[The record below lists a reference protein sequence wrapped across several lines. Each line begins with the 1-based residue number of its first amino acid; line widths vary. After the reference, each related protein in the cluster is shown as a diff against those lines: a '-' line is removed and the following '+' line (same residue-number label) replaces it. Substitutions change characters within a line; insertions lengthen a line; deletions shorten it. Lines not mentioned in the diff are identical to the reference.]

1 MNFSCL
7 LGMNKNKYLDKL
19 RELGDKGK
27 GLYMHH
33 RDREEL
39 YKYLQGGAAPP
50 NLERRT
56 RRELNPEQYV
66 EAVPSKKAKMM
77 DDRYSLD
84 KMRREEDRDLKA
96 RMQLHML
103 ENQQRQQP
111 PQVLQMQQPIMTA
124 SSSAMTDSR
133 RPSRLTMTMHP
144 NQGPQG
150 PPGVFVP
157 QQNQPM
163 TLDQGDPW
171 ARNPGGPRYNPDRSR
186 SPALP
191 TYDNRIRSSRSPTRT
206 YNRGDYGAPPP
217 RSRYDDYARSSG
229 TAYDPHQPTQSPPRM
244 QRSYSPLRRPSPP
257 RRQATP
263 PRFPSPPRSN
273 PALTRQ
279 VPPDNDIAQRWNQE
293 MREISTRAAM
303 PSQPLGYYERQAQL
317 EAEAENQRLKKA
329 LSNKPPEV
337 IDLSDSDNEDH
348 HVHQTRGRMP
358 PSPPRLGTL
367 RHPNMSSE
375 PPRSSYNQPPQMMS
389 NRSTY
394 PQIPDLP
401 PGGGA
406 NFRNA
411 NPPPMNRYDQPP
423 NNFRQSRSP
432 PRGSTNVWADSRY

>member
-1 MNFSCL
+1 MILIDLFAKFLFQQKIRQIKGRFALLRKNVNKLSRIFLRL

-111 PQVLQMQQPIMTA
+111 SQVLQMQQPIMTA
-124 SSSAMTDSR
+124 SSSAMQDSR
-133 RPSRLTMTMHP
+133 RSSRFDMTMHP

-171 ARNPGGPRYNPDRSR
+171 ARNQGGPRWSQDC
-186 SPALP
+186 
-191 TYDNRIRSSRSPTRT
+191 
-206 YNRGDYGAPPP
+206 GP
-217 RSRYDDYARSSG
+217 RKG
-229 TAYDPHQPTQSPPRM
+229 
-244 QRSYSPLRRPSPP
+244 
-257 RRQATP
+257 
-263 PRFPSPPRSN
+263 
-273 PALTRQ
+273 
-279 VPPDNDIAQRWNQE
+279 
-293 MREISTRAAM
+293 
-303 PSQPLGYYERQAQL
+303 
-317 EAEAENQRLKKA
+317 
-329 LSNKPPEV
+329 
-337 IDLSDSDNEDH
+337 
-348 HVHQTRGRMP
+348 
-358 PSPPRLGTL
+358 
-367 RHPNMSSE
+367 SE
-375 PPRSSYNQPPQMMS
+375 KS
-389 NRSTY
+389 
-394 PQIPDLP
+394 ICH
-401 PGGGA
+401 
-406 NFRNA
+406 
-411 NPPPMNRYDQPP
+411 
-423 NNFRQSRSP
+423 
-432 PRGSTNVWADSRY
+432 